1 MTYGI
6 KALDASGALLF
17 DSTATV
23 AKYITTIS
31 VAAGGS
37 GSYTDA
43 TYSEIYGICILTGAN
58 SSLLGNFGTIVV
70 SSGNTVSWS
79 SRYGAR
85 VDGSAGNISAA
96 CSVVIFAKI

>member
-6 KALDASGALLF
+6 EARDASGALLF

-23 AKYITTIS
+23 AKYVTTIA
-31 VAAGGS
+31 VAAGAS
-37 GSYTDA
+37 GSHTDS
-43 TYSEIYGICILTGAN
+43 TYSEIYGICILAGAD

-79 SRYGAR
+79 SRHGAR
-85 VDGSAGNISAA
+85 SDGSAGNISTA
-96 CSVVIFAKI
+96 CSIVIFAKI